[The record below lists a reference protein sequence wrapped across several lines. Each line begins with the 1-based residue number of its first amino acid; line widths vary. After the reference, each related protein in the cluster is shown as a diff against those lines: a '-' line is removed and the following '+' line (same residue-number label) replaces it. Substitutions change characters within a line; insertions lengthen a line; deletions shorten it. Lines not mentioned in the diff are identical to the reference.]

1 MLILEEKRSE
11 IIHPIPIRL
20 GLFGE
25 YKVLNKRDSYSLFA
39 KYAKNRNFM
48 TNLNKGNSQ
57 FNLQRKKVGLDYLDQ
72 KSFFGPSQ
80 RHIVAFKEKD
90 WNFIMATTRGSLK
103 IIDSS
108 GSTVRH
114 LDSIMSDNNLPIEV
128 LRFIRKELGDIVKVK
143 QIKDKSVGE
152 KYMPIHKKRD
162 KYQSLKAIHIITRK
176 ISEAVKNHSF
186 NKPVYVEIPLQDK
199 KIKVRITLL
208 EGYKVA
214 LDYEHKGKYVQE
226 DIYGIFGD
234 YLINPNREKSIKEI
248 YDAKKEIKRIYNRK
262 IR

>member
-11 IIHPIPIRL
+11 IIHPIKI
-20 GLFGE
+20 GE
-25 YKVLNKRDSYSLFA
+25 YKILNKRDSYSLFA
-39 KYAKNRNFM
+39 KYAKNRSFM
-48 TNLNKGNSQ
+48 KNLNKGSSQ
-57 FNLQRKKVGLDYLDQ
+57 FNSQRKQVGLDYLDQ

-80 RHIVAFKEKD
+80 RHIVAFKNKGED

-103 IIDSS
+103 IIDSN
-108 GSTVRH
+108 GNTVRN
-114 LDSIMSDNNLPIEV
+114 LDSSISDNNLPIEV

-176 ISEAVKNHSF
+176 ISEAVKNNSF
-186 NKPVYVEIPLQDK
+186 DKPVYVEVPLQDK

-234 YLINPNREKSIKEI
+234 YLTNPNREKSIKEI